1 VGTRVLQVANFY
13 SRHSGGLRTTVDALG
28 RAYVDA
34 GFERVLVV
42 PGPAD
47 ADEET
52 PAGRRITLRAP
63 KLPGSGGY
71 RALPGTGAV
80 RAVLAELPP
89 DHLEVSDKLTL
100 VGLGPW
106 AARHGVRAVLVSH
119 ERLDAI
125 LAPRVPPGFPLA
137 VFADWWNR
145 RVARGFAA
153 VVSPSRF
160 AAAEFTRVGAPNVSV
175 VPLGVDLDA
184 FHPRLARERP
194 ADAGGDDNEVRLVCV
209 GRLSREKRPHVAI
222 DTLRALSAGG
232 VAARLWMVGDGPR
245 RRALEA
251 QARDIPV
258 VFAGHVHDRRALA
271 ALLARAD
278 VALAPCPYET
288 FGLAALEALACGTPV
303 VVPDRGALPELVQ
316 AGQGAAGAVAA
327 PEPVSLAAAVLDL
340 ARRPTDPQRRAA
352 RARAEQFPWTRTACD
367 MMRVHRMDP
376 RAYLNFAQRSSDTH
390 DRTR

>member
-13 SRHSGGLRTTVDALG
+13 SRHSGGLRTAVDALG
-28 RAYVDA
+28 RAYVDV

-47 ADEET
+47 ADEDT
-52 PAGRRITLRAP
+52 PAGRRITLRASE
-63 KLPGSGGY
+63 LPGTGGY
-71 RALPGTGAV
+71 RALPGTGPV

-100 VGLGPW
+100 VGLGAW
-106 AARHGVRAVLVSH
+106 AARNGVRAVLVSH

-125 LAPRVPPGFPLA
+125 LAPRLPPRFPLG
-137 VFADWWNR
+137 VLTDWWNR
-145 RVARGFAA
+145 RIARGFAT
-153 VVSPSRF
+153 VVCPSRF
-160 AAAEFTRVGAPNVSV
+160 AAAEFTRVGATNVSV
-175 VPLGVDLDA
+175 VPLGVDLDV
-184 FHPRLARERP
+184 FHPHRARERP
-194 ADAGGDDNEVRLVCV
+194 ADAGGDDNEVRIVCV
-209 GRLSREKRPHVAI
+209 GRLSREKRPEVAI
-222 DTLRALSAGG
+222 ETLRALRAGG

-251 QARDIPV
+251 NARELPV

-271 ALLARAD
+271 GLLARAD

-303 VVPDRGALPELVQ
+303 VTPDRGALPELVQ
-316 AGQGAAGAVAA
+316 AGQGAAAAGAVAA
-327 PEPVSLAAAVLDL
+327 PDPVSLAAAVLDVT
-340 ARRPTDPQRRAA
+340 RRPTDVQRHAA
-352 RARAEQFPWTRTACD
+352 RARAEQFPRTRTARE

-376 RAYLNFAQRSSDTH
+376 STHHRAQ
-390 DRTR
+390 